1 MRLPSKIGFKIMR
14 FAFLSPVFLWGQLYH
29 SQGVEDLAKR
39 YFGLGYLPASWQ
51 ASIFAEDAYAS
62 ADEQQDNQFIL
73 LSNALR
79 LNYNAAEEMLSQF
92 KTEYP
97 NFKEAN
103 TVDFDIANYYFN
115 NEKYRYALKWYARVT
130 ESQLPKLSLATFNF
144 NKGYT
149 LFSAKRF
156 EQAQPFLEKVK
167 DDKEYKSDAHYYLG
181 HIAYQLNDFD
191 SAAGAF
197 NRISDSSQKEDLT
210 YFQTDMNFRLGRF
223 EQAIELGKKVLLN
236 ATAEISSEV
245 SKIIGESYF
254 NLNNFAAALPF
265 LEAYKG
271 KKGKWDT
278 TDYYQ
283 LGFAY
288 YKTSAFESALSQF
301 NKISNAKNSIAQSAY
316 YYLADCY
323 LRLNNKMAALNAFK
337 KASEMTYDINIQE
350 DAFFNYTKLSFELGN
365 PYQTPS
371 QVIIDFLEKYPKH
384 EQAELIGELLVSSY
398 TKTGNYQAAIQILDE
413 KSGYKDKQTL
423 ERVVLL
429 QAISSYANANY
440 SESSDL
446 FKRILKIKE
455 NRFFEAYAL
464 YWLGRSM
471 YERNQFDEA
480 LDYFKNFKKH
490 PNYKEVE
497 SYLRVDY
504 DMGYV
509 YFKLG
514 EYSAALEA
522 FERFDE
528 LNNSL
533 DSNLQR
539 DTFLRLGDCSF
550 AMKNYW
556 SAMEFYN
563 KAIALNESKGAY
575 PSFQKAL
582 SYGFVDRNPKKIET
596 LLQIQQKYAKDPLLD
611 DTLFEL
617 ASAYSRAEES
627 NKALEAYNQL
637 LANFETSPY
646 LAQAAL
652 NKGLILYNTER
663 FEEAK
668 RVLQEVALNYKR
680 YAVGGQAVKTL
691 REIAID
697 QDAVFEFSQWLQGQD
712 LNTFSAIELEKT
724 SFDAAEKR
732 FLEGNSNAAERLL
745 SEYLVRFPEGTYAYA
760 ATYYL
765 AELYF
770 ERKDFDS
777 ALTAYQTLVEG
788 PLTNYSEKA
797 LVRLTGLM
805 KNKSESIKL
814 IPYLEKL
821 DTLASFEE
829 NRRYAL
835 LNLMQANFTETQYV
849 KTLDYTERV
858 LRLPDLEPNLKWDA
872 LLLKAKSALALRDS
886 LTAADTYRQL
896 ENAPNPD
903 RVAEALYFKSYQL
916 YSTEK
921 FAESNM
927 EIAKIA
933 QLGGSSGIWNVK
945 ALILLAKNYK
955 ALDDPFQAIFVLES
969 VIENFEDFQE
979 EREEAKRLLALY
991 NENLNKTPNATE

>member
-1 MRLPSKIGFKIMR
+1 
-14 FAFLSPVFLWGQLYH
+14 
-29 SQGVEDLAKR
+29 
-39 YFGLGYLPASWQ
+39 
-51 ASIFAEDAYAS
+51 
-62 ADEQQDNQFIL
+62 
-73 LSNALR
+73 
-79 LNYNAAEEMLSQF
+79 
-92 KTEYP
+92 
-97 NFKEAN
+97 
-103 TVDFDIANYYFN
+103 
-115 NEKYRYALKWYARVT
+115 
-130 ESQLPKLSLATFNF
+130 
-144 NKGYT
+144 
-149 LFSAKRF
+149 
-156 EQAQPFLEKVK
+156 
-167 DDKEYKSDAHYYLG
+167 
-181 HIAYQLNDFD
+181 
-191 SAAGAF
+191 
-197 NRISDSSQKEDLT
+197 
-210 YFQTDMNFRLGRF
+210 
-223 EQAIELGKKVLLN
+223 
-236 ATAEISSEV
+236 
-245 SKIIGESYF
+245 
-254 NLNNFAAALPF
+254 
-265 LEAYKG
+265 
-271 KKGKWDT
+271 
-278 TDYYQ
+278 
-283 LGFAY
+283 
-288 YKTSAFESALSQF
+288 
-301 NKISNAKNSIAQSAY
+301 
-316 YYLADCY
+316 
-323 LRLNNKMAALNAFK
+323 
-337 KASEMTYDINIQE
+337 
-350 DAFFNYTKLSFELGN
+350 
-365 PYQTPS
+365 
-371 QVIIDFLEKYPKH
+371 
-384 EQAELIGELLVSSY
+384 
-398 TKTGNYQAAIQILDE
+398 
-413 KSGYKDKQTL
+413 
-423 ERVVLL
+423 
-429 QAISSYANANY
+429 
-440 SESSDL
+440 
-446 FKRILKIKE
+446 
-455 NRFFEAYAL
+455 
-464 YWLGRSM
+464 M

-652 NKGLILYNTER
+652 NKGLILYNRER

-691 REIAID
+691 REVAID
-697 QDAVFEFSQWLQGQD
+697 QDAVFEFSQWLKGQG

-745 SEYLVRFPEGTYAYA
+745 SEYLARFPEGTYAYT

-777 ALTAYQTLVEG
+777 ALTAYQTLVAG
-788 PLTNYSEKA
+788 PLTNYTEKA

-805 KNKSESIKL
+805 KNKSESTKL

-835 LNLMQANFTETQYV
+835 LNLMQANFTEAQYE

-858 LRLPDLEPNLKWDA
+858 LRLFELETNLKWDA

-886 LTAADTYRQL
+886 LTAANTYHQL

-945 ALILLAKNYK
+945 ALLLLAKNYN

-991 NENLNKTPNATE
+991 NENLNKTPNAIE